1 MPSSVSFSSS
11 TFSVASAAAT
21 AAAVV
26 RVLYTYTPKA
36 SSPIGGDDAL
46 NPSNYVLSG
55 PGSASI
61 SSINTVSGNPLAYDL
76 VLAAPLTGGTWTVTV
91 ANVRTPSNALIG
103 APTSAQF
110 TVTQFTLSDLAGG
123 AVNDDPE
130 RIIRKHL
137 SPALAG
143 RNWDALIAALS
154 TGDDTN
160 WSNAQAAFN
169 QLFLANAEAEYLT
182 LRAAEQGVERPLNV
196 GLSDD
201 AFRRLAIILNSDK
214 LVRQALLE
222 VLEVFYG
229 KESLRGYVESIAAPF
244 NLSDSPVLSVLV
256 DEVDEVDVTLDAAT
270 FAVSSAATALEVAV
284 TINKALREA
293 GSAAFA
299 VPVVDAATNE
309 DRVRI
314 YSGKLGLSSS
324 VRITGK
330 NAQLQL
336 QFPSLIETYSGTVTT
351 GLGYSWTWSN
361 PSPAVSR
368 ASLTATGAG
377 LLVSLLDVQEGDYVV
392 IGSESQLAFTG
403 TYEVLN
409 VSYSWSGAN
418 VVQFFEI
425 ADVDFVGSA
434 VQAGNDA
441 YRFFRPEKRTSASTG
456 SRAVVV
462 SATAGHGL
470 DITIP
475 ATSEVVSRG
484 LNQAAYLQPF
494 TSLGIAR
501 AVRVGTTL
509 SIETESAHGLT
520 ATDIFE
526 VADLRSSRS
535 RPFISPG
542 NGAAAPSA
550 YTFPASHSS
559 LALNSQAN
567 ITLPANGVAIKMSN
581 DQVLFAGGFTAA
593 GGTYSAESALC
604 SRYVPAST
612 TVVADGTEA
621 NGATRY
627 GHSWLTVPSL
637 PVARQGLGGTPY
649 ELLGTPSALVS
660 GGYDE
665 STESFLSSCYTYT
678 AGGGSWT
685 TIASLGTAVAGHLQ
699 ALVNGV
705 ETVVFGGARTIG
717 TASNAVY
724 KFTTNSWLAQTAM
737 PVPLVDMSASP
748 LSSGSILLTGGRLL
762 GQASILDDATMAL
775 WRLDD
780 TGGTLVDAVG
790 THDLSSGSSTSITN
804 GKIERARS
812 FSAGTAT
819 GSGNA
824 TSRGVLLDQWTIEMW
839 YRCDSTG
846 GAERAFI
853 SFGGPTG
860 AGGDNRLVEI
870 YLNTSNE
877 IVVEWENGSGNV
889 QTYNSVV
896 AMDGPPAVVN
906 STPTWNHLAVRKTI
920 GSVILLEFFINGQ
933 LRTSI
938 EIDTGESPTGGGS
951 ADWVLGDSAK
961 GGRAY
966 DGDLDDIRISD
977 GANGPRSDGQILE
990 TFLRGWG
997 HYIGTTRTQPVGL
1010 VSDRAWVTN
1019 GSTWTETGRMK
1030 YGRAWHQTT
1039 TLPSGEVLVTGGIG
1053 HPPGQ
1058 LDVPF
1063 YNTATGRD
1071 QAAIWPNAILNQ
1083 AEIWSPTTGR
1093 WELLPAMKHA
1103 RYGHVAQYDAA
1114 TNTVIVMGGSAEYP
1128 NYAVSGSNP
1137 QVVEV
1142 FDVATRTWS
1151 AATHALPSRRTI
1163 ARGAL
1168 TQGALVVAGFDG
1180 LSTITTAGV
1189 YLPGYNT
1196 LTAPLNGTY
1205 RVATVP
1211 SSTQLTATVANLGYG
1226 SNMSASSQTPFVLG
1240 GLWTITSAQRTSNV
1254 TTLTLSIPSTA
1265 VHGIAVNDRV
1275 FVNSTVAGYG
1285 SGVKTVLS
1293 VTSTTITY
1301 SDVASD
1307 LGPTAFSA
1315 GQGSVSQRTSAGAL
1329 IASAAAATAA
1339 NSTGPFVWDTSGN
1352 VGIDSTTVTTA
1363 ALLSN
1368 TQYNEISVADATS
1381 FADAGWIVLGFGG
1394 AQQSEPIKYTAKYT
1408 VGGTTKLKLDFSATM
1423 PFSYATGTTVDEVI
1437 ELSDYA
1443 PADPT
1448 AVGSMYIT
1456 DSSSARVAAQ
1466 KTMEDI
1472 TAAGVDLNIN
1482 VTYPGD
1488 RGLGA
1493 EGAPTSGAPRL
1504 SDLVEI
1510 YSGGN

>member
-1 MPSSVSFSSS
+1 MSSSVSFSSS

-229 KESLRGYVESIAAPF
+229 KESLRGYVESVAAPF

-377 LLVSLLDVQEGDYVV
+377 LLVNLLDVQEGDYVV

-509 SIETESAHGLT
+509 SVETESAHGLT

-559 LALNSQAN
+559 LTLNSQAN
-567 ITLPANGVAIKMSN
+567 IALPANGVAIKMSN

-604 SRYVPAST
+604 SRFVPGST

-627 GHSWLTVPSL
+627 GHSWLTAPSL

-705 ETVVFGGARTIG
+705 ETVVFGGAKTIG

-748 LSSGSILLTGGRLL
+748 LSSGSVLLTGGRLL
-762 GQASILDDATMAL
+762 GQPSILDATTMAL

-790 THDLSSGSSTSITN
+790 THNLSSGSSTSITN

-824 TSRGVLLDQWTIEMW
+824 TSRGVMLAQWTVEMW
-839 YRCDSTG
+839 YRCVTDSTD
-846 GAERAFI
+846 RTMI
-853 SFGGPTG
+853 SFGGTTG
-860 AGGDNRLVEI
+860 ATADNRLCEI
-870 YLNTSNE
+870 YFNSADRLS
-877 IVVEWENGSGNV
+877 VDWDKGSGTAV
-889 QTYNSVV
+889 SSISTVALDAAPAVYNSV
-896 AMDGPPAVVN
+896 
-906 STPTWNHLAVRKTI
+906 PTWNHLAVRKTI
-920 GSVILLEFFINGQ
+920 STVVSLEFFLNGQ
-933 LRTSI
+933 YMGLI
-938 EIDTGESPTGGGS
+938 EIDPSDDATGGT
-951 ADWVLGDSAK
+951 AANWVLGNSSK
-961 GGRAY
+961 GGRPY
-966 DGDLDDIRISD
+966 TGDLDDIRITN
-977 GANGPRSDGQILE
+977 GARSDAQIME
-990 TFLRGWG
+990 TFCLGWG
-997 HYIGTTRTQPVGL
+997 HYVGMTRTQPVGL
-1010 VSDRAWVTN
+1010 VSSRAWVTN

-1058 LDVPF
+1058 LDVSF

-1093 WELLPAMKHA
+1093 WELLPSMKHA
-1103 RYGHVAQYDAA
+1103 RFGHVAQYDAA
-1114 TNTVIVMGGSAEYP
+1114 TNTVIVMGGSSEYT

-1151 AATHALPSRRTI
+1151 TATHALPSRRTV

-1189 YLPGYNT
+1189 YLPGYNA

-1211 SSTQLTATVANLGYG
+1211 SSTQLTATVTNLGYG
-1226 SNMSASSQTPFVLG
+1226 SNMGASSQTPFVLG

-1301 SDVASD
+1301 SDVASN

-1368 TQYNEISVADATS
+1368 TQYNEISVADASS

-1394 AQQSEPIKYTAKYT
+1394 AQQSEPIKYTSKYT

-1456 DSSSARVAAQ
+1456 DSSSARAAAQ
-1466 KTMEDI
+1466 KTMEEI

-1510 YSGGN
+1510 YSGGS